1 MLVIKNGAILDVELA
16 IENVHSQILEVI
28 NHVYVQSQNR
38 YSKLSKK
45 SRKVIDELH
54 DEDFENIADAS
65 DYYVIEDIEDYTIEP
80 FNTLLEDLKDKE
92 RKYIVGKAESIYST
106 IKMLDLQINTRAY
119 NLLRF
124 LMKS

>member
-54 DEDFENIADAS
+54 DEDFENISDTS

>member
-1 MLVIKNGAILDVELA
+1 MLVIKNGPILDVGLA

-54 DEDFENIADAS
+54 DEDFENISDTS

>member
-1 MLVIKNGAILDVELA
+1 MLVIKNGPILDVELA

-54 DEDFENIADAS
+54 DEDFENISDTS

>member
-1 MLVIKNGAILDVELA
+1 MLVIKNGPILDVELA
-16 IENVHSQILEVI
+16 IENIHSQILEVI

-54 DEDFENIADAS
+54 DEDFENISDTS